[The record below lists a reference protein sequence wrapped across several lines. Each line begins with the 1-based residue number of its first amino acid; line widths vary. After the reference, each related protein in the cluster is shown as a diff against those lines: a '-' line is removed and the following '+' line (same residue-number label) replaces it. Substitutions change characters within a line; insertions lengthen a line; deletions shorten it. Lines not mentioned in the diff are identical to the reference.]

1 MRKKEQIK
9 LVLDGFNFK
18 NVHVAMTA
26 LNWKWKFENGSRV
39 PSYQELEHN
48 AKLQLEKVSDSED
61 ENAISEIWGMEA
73 SKQNGILQ
81 LRFILESSNPLG
93 SLLNH

>member
-26 LNWKWKFENGSRV
+26 LNWKWKFESGSRL
-39 PSYQELEHN
+39 PSVQELEHN
-48 AKLQLEKVSDSED
+48 AKLQLEKVAESKE
-61 ENAISEIWGMEA
+61 ENDVLELGGFEA
-73 SKQNGILQ
+73 SKQDGILQ
-81 LRFILESSNPLG
+81 LRFVLESSNPLG

>member
-1 MRKKEQIK
+1 MKKKEQIK
-9 LVLDGFNFK
+9 LVLDEFDFKKVQSVMNF
-18 NVHVAMTA
+18 

-48 AKLQLEKVSDSED
+48 AKLQLEKVADANE
-61 ENAISEIWGMEA
+61 ENAIFELGGFEA
-73 SKQNGILQ
+73 SKQDGVLQ

-93 SLLNH
+93 SLLNK